1 MNFIFYPDS
10 DALYV
15 EFSRRPYARGEELDE
30 DRVIH
35 YDSNDEPIGVKFLSI
50 SEGVSLRDVPRADE
64 IGRVLDQYKKIPV
77 YA

>member
-15 EFSRRPYARGEELDE
+15 EFSRKPYARADELDE

-35 YDSNDEPIGVKFLSI
+35 YDAKGAPIGVKFLAI
-50 SEGVSLRDVPRADE
+50 SEGVSLRDVPHADE
-64 IGRVLDQYKKIPV
+64 IGRVLDQYKKIPI